1 MKKLFLLAVICLA
14 PLSIFCQ
21 SVQKDSTST
30 IVFERDSSVIV
41 STTQTVEVS
50 LTSAILEAEI
60 VKMQQEKAKLEQQ
73 VKAIADRL
81 NQYFQ
86 LSGQVKQAE
95 EKLKKRS
102 KK

>member
-1 MKKLFLLAVICLA
+1 MKKLFLLAIILL
-14 PLSIFCQ
+14 PLSLFSQ
-21 SVQKDSTST
+21 SIQKDSTST

-41 STTQTVEVS
+41 STTQIVEVS

-73 VKAIADRL
+73 VKVIAERL

-86 LSGQVKQAE
+86 LIGQVKQAE
-95 EKLKKRS
+95 DKLKKRA

>member
-1 MKKLFLLAVICLA
+1 MKNLFLLAVICLA

-86 LSGQVKQAE
+86 LIGQVKQAE